1 MCDEGRFTY
10 KAVHLDRLAAPAKS
24 GEVTAWDAALAEA
37 GRLLAQARDK
47 SPSSLG
53 VVLSAQ
59 ATNEDLFAFLRLA
72 NEQLRTSRIYLTGNP
87 EGWSDDI
94 LVSADKNPNT
104 TGAKLIGGPTLRTA
118 AELHQDLSNG
128 SLNALLVIDGAGVT
142 GPFDKLDALVA
153 VTSHQG
159 PLSEA
164 AHVALPLS
172 MWAEV
177 DGSIVNRQGKVQRL
191 RPAVESPGQAQ
202 PGWIIANRLAKTL
215 GADLGY
221 SEAKQVFAEACGKVA
236 LMGGAEWGKLEIPI
250 QLRFANTRG

>member
-1 MCDEGRFTY
+1 
-10 KAVHLDRLAAPAKS
+10 
-24 GEVTAWDAALAEA
+24 VTAWDAALTEA
-37 GRLLAQARDK
+37 GRLLSQARDK

-59 ATNEDLFAFLRLA
+59 STNEDVFAFVRLA
-72 NEQLRTSRIYLTGNP
+72 AEHLRTSRLYLTGNA

-104 TGAKLIGGPTLRTA
+104 TGAKLIGGPALRTA

-128 SLNALLVIDGAGVT
+128 SLTDLLVVEGAGVT
-142 GPFDKLDALVA
+142 GPFDKLSTLVA
-153 VTSHQG
+153 VTPHQG
-159 PLSEA
+159 PLSAA

-177 DGSIVNRQGKVQRL
+177 DGTFFNRQGKVQRI
-191 RPAVESPGQAQ
+191 RPTIDTTGQAQ
-202 PGWIIANRLAKTL
+202 PGWTIATRLAKAL
-215 GADLGY
+215 GADLPY
-221 SEAKQVFAEACGKVA
+221 SEAKQVFSEACDKVA
-236 LMGGAEWGKLEIPI
+236 LMSGAEWGKLEIPI